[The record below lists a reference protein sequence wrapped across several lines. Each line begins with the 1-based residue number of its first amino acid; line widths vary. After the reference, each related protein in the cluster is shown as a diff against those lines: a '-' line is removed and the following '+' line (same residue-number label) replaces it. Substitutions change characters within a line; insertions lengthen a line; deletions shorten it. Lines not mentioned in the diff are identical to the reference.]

1 MTFDEKVNRIQ
12 LLLNKTD
19 EEELI
24 GAYLDMAES
33 EILSWSGAESISPVY
48 DTVQIMA
55 VLAGYNMIGAENQT
69 SHTENNISRA
79 FKYSDMLDY
88 IRNNVFAKA
97 VVY

>member
-1 MTFDEKVNRIQ
+1 MTFDEKVNRVQI
-12 LLLNKTD
+12 LLNKTG

-24 GAYLDMAES
+24 GAYLEMAES
-33 EILSWSGAESISPVY
+33 EILAWSGTESISPVY

-69 SHTENNISRA
+69 SHTENNISRT

-88 IRNNVFAKA
+88 IRSNVFVKA

>member
-1 MTFDEKVNRIQ
+1 
-12 LLLNKTD
+12 
-19 EEELI
+19 
-24 GAYLDMAES
+24 
-33 EILSWSGAESISPVY
+33 
-48 DTVQIMA
+48 MA

>member
-33 EILSWSGAESISPVY
+33 EILSWSGAESISSVY

-69 SHTENNISRA
+69 SHTENNISRT
-79 FKYSDMLDY
+79 FKYSDMLGY
-88 IRNNVFAKA
+88 IRSNIFAKTM
-97 VVY
+97 VY